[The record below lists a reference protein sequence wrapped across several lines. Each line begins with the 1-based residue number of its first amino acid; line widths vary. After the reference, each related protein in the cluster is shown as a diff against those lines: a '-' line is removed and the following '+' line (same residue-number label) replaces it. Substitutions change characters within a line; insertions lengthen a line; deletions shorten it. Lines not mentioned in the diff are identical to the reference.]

1 MVSKHFLIFKCFY
14 IIALNNML
22 YLSFNQKKKNK
33 KISLNFIKSV
43 LIVMMFFENN
53 NSVNNNKFIANSFD
67 QKQIGAIDP
76 NCDVI
81 DVIEDA
87 FNNAKFLCD
96 QYYLCSP
103 DFELVTKNGNYIH

>member
-1 MVSKHFLIFKCFY
+1 
-14 IIALNNML
+14 
-22 YLSFNQKKKNK
+22 
-33 KISLNFIKSV
+33 
-43 LIVMMFFENN
+43 MMFFENN
-53 NSVNNNKFIANSFD
+53 NPVNNNKFIANSFD

-81 DVIEDA
+81 AVIEDA

-103 DFELVTKNGNYIH
+103 DFELVTRNGNYIQLIFFQKNFYLKLKDSCLVGNLCTLNSKYLSLDLS

>member
-1 MVSKHFLIFKCFY
+1 
-14 IIALNNML
+14 ML
-22 YLSFNQKKKNK
+22 
-33 KISLNFIKSV
+33 
-43 LIVMMFFENN
+43 FFDN
-53 NSVNNNKFIANSFD
+53 NSTVNNDNLMIANSFD

-81 DVIEDA
+81 AVVEDA

-103 DFELVTKNGNYIH
+103 DFELVTKNGKIIVNIIIFFL